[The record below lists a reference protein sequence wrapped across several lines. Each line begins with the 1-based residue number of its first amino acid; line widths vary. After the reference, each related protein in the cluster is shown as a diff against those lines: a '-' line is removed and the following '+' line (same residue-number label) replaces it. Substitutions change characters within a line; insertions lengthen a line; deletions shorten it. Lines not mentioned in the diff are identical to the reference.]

1 MPWWI
6 LTVKRRW
13 IWMNWWIQW
22 FEDEFKYQIWMNVE
36 EHGPISL
43 VSFGYLYLHMLHSL
57 WVCAVLRDLS
67 EPRRSELHSS
77 VNTSIAAKTA
87 LQVSSLAE
95 AAIRVWSFTLHSYG
109 IPVDVPHSKQSE
121 NHMYM
126 DEFTQTNCGLQF
138 GVIFLFL
145 LENTG
150 LDIYENNENIP
161 RVVRLEHLNI
171 FGDPNPFESQNT
183 TTHPQDQTPGTMHSN
198 NCNARKAPT
207 RPTSYHFG
215 LNDLTNQWFNG
226 AGLRETQWGLKLG
239 KFALKKEKN
248 LRIFKFCFDF
258 SMKNDYL
265 QSRSFEGRVIGAF
278 HP

>member
-22 FEDEFKYQIWMNVE
+22 FEDEFKYWIWMNVE
-36 EHGPISL
+36 KYGPISL

-57 WVCAVLRDLS
+57 WVCSVLRDLS

-95 AAIRVWSFTLHSYG
+95 AAIGVRSFTLHSYG
-109 IPVDVPHSKQSE
+109 IPMDVPHSKQSE

-126 DEFTQTNCGLQF
+126 IVHGWVHANKLWAAIRCYFF
-138 GVIFLFL
+138 VSARKK
-145 LENTG
+145 G
-150 LDIYENNENIP
+150 LDIYENNKSIP

-183 TTHPQDQTPGTMHSN
+183 TTHPQDQTPGTIHSN

-215 LNDLTNQWFNG
+215 LNDLANQRFNG

-239 KFALKKEKN
+239 KFALKKEKILESSN
-248 LRIFKFCFDF
+248 FVSIFPWKTITY
-258 SMKNDYL
+258 KVGPL
-265 QSRSFEGRVIGAF
+265 KGG
-278 HP
+278 